1 MNFDFSDDQKLL
13 RDQARKFLTDKCDR
27 SIVRSVLEDDK
38 INHSDNLW
46 KEISNMGWTGTAIPE
61 EYGGLGLGMLELCVI
76 AEELGRSLAP
86 TPFSSSIYLFA
97 EFVKLFGSEEQKKT
111 YLPKIASG
119 EMIGTFALS
128 EGNGTPKSHNISS
141 TFNDGKLN
149 GEKLPVNDGHVSDFV
164 VVAANTDSKK
174 NSHSLSLVIVNSNQE
189 GVKSENLET
198 IDPSRPSSR
207 IVYNNADAELLGTTG
222 EGWEM
227 IQKVFDRAAVLF
239 AFEQV
244 GGAQVALDEAKK
256 YSLERYAFGKQIG
269 AFQALKHKMADMY
282 VKIELAKS
290 NAYYGAWALSSDSNE
305 LPVAAA
311 GARVSAIDAYHYA
324 SKENIQIHGGVGFT
338 WEYDCHLFYRRAK
351 QLSLN
356 IGSIRQWKEN
366 LISNLEKRNIV

>member
-149 GEKLPVNDGHVSDFV
+149 GEKLPVNDGHISDFM
-164 VVAANTDSKK
+164 VVAANTDSNK

-207 IVYNNADAELLGTTG
+207 IVLNNADAELLGTKG

-227 IQKVFDRAAVLF
+227 IQRVFDRAAVLF